1 MSTFIANT
9 ISFSKD
15 FKTFR
20 VKGGDNNL
28 VPRYN
33 SWSSD
38 IPIDRLYYNLN
49 GGMIQ
54 LKGTSEKNAFIRFL
68 VNDMNFGG
76 EWNTETDYFHMKNQ
90 KPDSQEIKKFDME
103 FLTRLRDG
111 LNNLDNE
118 NRYIIYLRNVGTYVH
133 KACPTCVK
141 TSMNTEGARK
151 FSYYRAREIAEN
163 YQHKG
168 AVVQ

>member
-1 MSTFIANT
+1 MSSFIANT

-20 VKGGDNNL
+20 VKGGDSNL
-28 VPRYN
+28 VPRSN
-33 SWSSD
+33 SWSGD

-49 GGMIQ
+49 GGMIR
-54 LKGTSEKNAFIRFL
+54 LNGTTEKNAFIRSL
-68 VNDMNFGG
+68 VALMEFGG
-76 EWNTETDYFHMKNQ
+76 EWNTETDYYHMKNQ
-90 KPDSQEIKKFDME
+90 KPDSEEIKKFDTE
-103 FLTRLRDG
+103 FLTRLQDG
-111 LNNLDNE
+111 LRNLDTRE
-118 NRYIIYLRNVGTYVH
+118 CYIIYLRNVGTYVH